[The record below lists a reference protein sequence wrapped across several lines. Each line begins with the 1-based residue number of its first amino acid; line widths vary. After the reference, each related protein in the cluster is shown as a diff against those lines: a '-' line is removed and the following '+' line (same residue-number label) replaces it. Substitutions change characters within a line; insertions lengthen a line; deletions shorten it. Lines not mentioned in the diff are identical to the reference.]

1 MVGKM
6 MFIGLLFLT
15 AGELYA
21 QVRDSTRSEVEKD
34 LERALEDVDSDDPE
48 FDSESLTQY
57 LQDLAANPVNIN
69 RANTDILLSIP
80 GMSLQTARAIIT
92 YRNEVKPFENVN
104 ELTEVDAIGTAT
116 LEKMLP
122 YVTVGSGAELGR
134 SLYANPRYWT
144 HNGRLEMFSRYQQTL
159 QQQEGYRR
167 TPEEGGFAGSPMKY
181 YQKTRYRSSHL
192 SMNVTQ
198 EKDPGE
204 PLDGKL
210 GFNFFS
216 GHVALQDNGKL
227 QNLVIGDYG
236 LSFGQGLVL
245 WNGGSFG
252 KGREVTGSVN
262 KNERGILPYASA
274 QETDFYRG
282 VAATYGGKLKLTG
295 FYSYRK
301 RSASV
306 MSGDTV
312 RYPRSDGLHRTL
324 NERAVFNNLGQQLY
338 GGRIRAELPFGF
350 VGATGYQLSFDKFIN
365 SGNAVYNRYD
375 FSGAGMASTGIDYR
389 FLVGSASV
397 FGEAAASENGG
408 YGFIAGIESPL
419 GKDTDLVL
427 AYRHYSRDFH
437 SLLGSG
443 FGEASGGA
451 QNETG
456 IYLGLRHSLNQII
469 TLSGYFDQYRFPV
482 PRFGTSQPTR
492 GFDWLGLATVRLNR
506 DLQFYLQVRSELKE
520 NEFADTDSYGREVR
534 ILGSDLRRSIRGHL
548 EYWVN
553 KHFRIRT
560 RAEVVQ
566 SRPAGK
572 EEETGY
578 LLYQDLRFASAANWK
593 MDMRVTVFETR
604 SFNSRV
610 YQFENDLLYVM
621 SNQMLYGRG
630 QRLYLL
636 FNIKPLSFMEAW
648 AKFGITVYED
658 QLTTGSGLNQIEGNR
673 RSDLGVQ
680 VRFKF

>member
-1 MVGKM
+1 MV
-6 MFIGLLFLT
+6 FIGLLFLA

-21 QVRDSTRSEVEKD
+21 QMRDSTRSEVQED
-34 LERALEDVDSDDPE
+34 LERALEDFDSEDAE
-48 FDSESLTQY
+48 FDSESLTHF
-57 LQDLAANPVNIN
+57 LQDLAANPININ
-69 RANTDILLSIP
+69 KAGMEDLLVIP
-80 GMSLQTARAIIT
+80 GVNLQSARAIIT
-92 YRNEVKPFENVN
+92 YRNEVKPFENVS
-104 ELTEVDAIGTAT
+104 ELTEVDGIGTAT
-116 LEKMLP
+116 LEQMLP
-122 YVTVGSGAELGR
+122 YITVGSGVELGR
-134 SLYANPRYWT
+134 MLYANPRYWT

-167 TPEEGGFAGSPMKY
+167 TPEEGGYVGSSIKY
-181 YQKTRYRSSHL
+181 YQRVRYRSSHL

-227 QNLVIGDYG
+227 KNLVIGDYG

-245 WNGGSFG
+245 WNGGAFG
-252 KGREVTGSVN
+252 KGREVTGSVS
-262 KNERGILPYASA
+262 KSERGILPYASA

-282 VAATYGGKLKLTG
+282 VAATYGGKLQVSG

-306 MSGDTV
+306 INGDTV

-338 GGRIRAELPFGF
+338 GGRIRADLPFGF
-350 VGATGYQLSFDKFIN
+350 IGATGYQLSFDKFIY

-375 FSGAGMASTGIDYR
+375 FTGAEMASLGIDYR
-389 FLVGSASV
+389 FLLGSASA

-408 YGFIAGIESPL
+408 YGFISGIESPL

-427 AYRHYSRDFH
+427 AYRNYSRDFH

-469 TLSGYFDQYRFPV
+469 TLSGYFDQYRFPA
-482 PRFGTSQPTR
+482 PRFGTSQSTR

-506 DLQFYLQVRSELKE
+506 NLRFYLQVRSKIKE
-520 NEFADTDSYGREVR
+520 NEFADTDPYGRGVR

-566 SRPAGK
+566 SRPAGQEK
-572 EEETGY
+572 ETGY

-621 SNQMLYGRG
+621 SNKMLHGTG

-636 FNIKPLSFMEAW
+636 FNIEPFTFME
-648 AKFGITVYED
+648 G
-658 QLTTGSGLNQIEGNR
+658 QIWYN
-673 RSDLGVQ
+673 SL
-680 VRFKF
+680 